1 MGIFYIKAK
10 IDNCQLTQANINED
24 ENGKREKKNQK
35 EQNSMKFQPELKTV
49 LWNVYLVFVY
59 FIFLFDIF

>member
-1 MGIFYIKAK
+1 MGMFSIKAK

>member
-1 MGIFYIKAK
+1 MGMFSIKAK

-49 LWNVYLVFVY
+49 L
-59 FIFLFDIF
+59 